1 MIHYALHCAGGHD
14 FDGWFKDS
22 ASFDEQARRGLLS
35 CPECAGTQVDRA
47 LMAPN
52 VRTRRAAKPRQEPAA
67 SAAPAP
73 TTSAPATL
81 GPATLGPAT
90 TVPTASVTAP
100 LPDQVR
106 AVLQR
111 IRAEVEKSCDYVG
124 PRFAEAARGIATG
137 AEPARAI
144 YGEATPE
151 QEADLADD
159 GIEVARIP
167 WVPRANG

>member
-1 MIHYALHCAGGHD
+1 MIHYALRCAGGHE

-22 ASFDEQARRGLLS
+22 VSFDHQAANGLLD
-35 CPECAGTQVDRA
+35 CPVCAGTRIERA

-52 VRTRRAAKPRQEPAA
+52 VRTRIAAQPAA
-67 SAAPAP
+67 EAAPAP
-73 TTSAPATL
+73 AAPPPAPA
-81 GPATLGPAT
+81 
-90 TVPTASVTAP
+90 VPSTAVSTP
-100 LPDQVR
+100 MPDQVR

-111 IRAEVEKSCDYVG
+111 IRAEVEKRCDYVG

-137 AEPARAI
+137 AEKPRPI

-151 QEADLADD
+151 QEAELEGD
-159 GIEVARIP
+159 GIEVTRIP

>member
-1 MIHYALHCAGGHD
+1 MIHYALQCAGGHD

-22 ASFDEQARRGLLS
+22 ASFDEQSRRGLLA
-35 CPECAGTQVDRA
+35 CPECADTKVERA
-47 LMAPN
+47 LMAPS
-52 VRTRRAAKPRQEPAA
+52 VRTRRAAAPKLIAA
-67 SAAPAP
+67 QPAAPAAVP
-73 TTSAPATL
+73 AP
-81 GPATLGPAT
+81 
-90 TVPTASVTAP
+90 VPSTAVGAP
-100 LPDQVR
+100 MPDQVR

-124 PRFAEAARGIATG
+124 PDFAQAARDIATG
-137 AEPARAI
+137 AEPPRAI

-151 QEADLADD
+151 QEAELAED

>member
-1 MIHYALHCAGGHD
+1 MIHYALRCSGGHE

-22 ASFDEQARRGLLS
+22 ASFDRQAAHGLLD
-35 CPECAGTQVDRA
+35 CPVCAGTRIERA

-52 VRTRRAAKPRQEPAA
+52 VRTRLAAQPAA
-67 SAAPAP
+67 ETPLPAMRAPEPVAP
-73 TTSAPATL
+73 TTAV
-81 GPATLGPAT
+81 T
-90 TVPTASVTAP
+90 TPM
-100 LPDQVR
+100 PDQVR

-137 AEPARAI
+137 ELPPRPI

-151 QEADLADD
+151 QEAALAED

>member
-1 MIHYALHCAGGHD
+1 MIHYALRCAGGHE

-22 ASFDEQARRGLLS
+22 ASFDVQARSGLLD
-35 CPECAGTQVDRA
+35 CPVCADTKVERA

-52 VRTRRAAKPRQEPAA
+52 LRTRTAALPAPEAPA
-67 SAAPAP
+67 SAAP
-73 TTSAPATL
+73 PA
-81 GPATLGPAT
+81 ATP
-90 TVPTASVTAP
+90 VPTASVSTP
-100 LPDQVR
+100 MPDQVR

-111 IRAEVEKSCDYVG
+111 IRADVEKSCDYVG

-137 AEPARAI
+137 AEPPRPI

-151 QEADLADD
+151 QEAELAED
-159 GIEVARIP
+159 GIEVSRIP

>member
-1 MIHYALHCAGGHD
+1 MIHYALRCAGGHE

-22 ASFDEQARRGLLS
+22 ASFDQQARHGMLD
-35 CPECAGTQVDRA
+35 CPVCADTSVERA
-47 LMAPN
+47 IMAPN
-52 VRTRRAAKPRQEPAA
+52 VRTRAARLPAPVDMKASVPAA
-67 SAAPAP
+67 PQAENAPVPSTAV
-73 TTSAPATL
+73 SAPM
-81 GPATLGPAT
+81 
-90 TVPTASVTAP
+90 
-100 LPDQVR
+100 PDQVR

-124 PRFAEAARGIATG
+124 PRFAETARDMAAGL
-137 AEPARAI
+137 EPPRPI

-151 QEADLADD
+151 QEADLAED